1 MIIVDLD
8 VNVNGINRKVYE
20 GCLTQSIPMGIITTW
35 GHLVDQFYVVGFKLN
50 NGQEIVE
57 LLVMWF
63 GDISGCQVLV

>member
-8 VNVNGINRKVYE
+8 VFVNGIKRKVYE
-20 GCLTQSIPMGIITTW
+20 VCLTQSIPMGIITTW
-35 GHLVDQFYVVGFKLN
+35 DHLVDIFYAVYFKLN